1 MPSFRELLTATKSE
15 IAEVTTAEAEE
26 LRADG
31 AIVLDVREADEF
43 EQGAI
48 PGAVFIP
55 RGHLE
60 GQIENRIA
68 DKDAK
73 IVVHC
78 AGGYRSSIAAS
89 WLRSRGATDVSDLL
103 GGFGAWADHQLVAG
117 PA

>member
-60 GQIENRIA
+60 GQIENRIG

-78 AGGYRSSIAAS
+78 AGGVRSAFAAKT
-89 WLRSRGATDVSDLL
+89 LNELGYTDVVSMA
-103 GGFGAWADHQLVAG
+103 GGFNTRTTPPGM
-117 PA
+117 PK